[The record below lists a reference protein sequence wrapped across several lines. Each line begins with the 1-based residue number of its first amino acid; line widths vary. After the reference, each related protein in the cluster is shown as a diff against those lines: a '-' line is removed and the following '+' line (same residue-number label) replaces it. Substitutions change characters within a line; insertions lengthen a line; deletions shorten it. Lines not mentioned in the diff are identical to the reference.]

1 MRTADIQRCTPT
13 TDYTMAL
20 HKSKRLWIS
29 ILGALLSGGLLLV
42 VLGYL
47 GLVIYMGIMSGTP
60 IVDNLLNIAVPTIV
74 TVAILVVIFTLF
86 SVGALWT
93 IAQNASLPRST
104 RLGKLVEHLER
115 KYSPLGPTGLSDTLT
130 PPEPSA
136 EEQAERALANLK
148 QQYVNGEITER
159 EFEQKV
165 DRLVSNDS
173 INEVRARRERQRVVE
188 ET

>member
-1 MRTADIQRCTPT
+1 MPT

-20 HKSKRLWIS
+20 HKNKWLWVS
-29 ILGALLSGGLLLV
+29 MLGLLLSGGLLLV
-42 VLGYL
+42 VVGYL
-47 GLVIYMGIMSGTP
+47 ALVVYMGMVSGTP
-60 IVDNLLNIAVPTIV
+60 IVDSLLNIAVPTII
-74 TVAILVVIFTLF
+74 TVAVLVVIFTLS

-136 EEQAERALANLK
+136 EEQTERALANLK
-148 QQYVNGEITER
+148 QQYVNGDITER

-173 INEVRARRERQRVVE
+173 IDEVRARRERQRVVE

>member
-1 MRTADIQRCTPT
+1 
-13 TDYTMAL
+13 MAL
-20 HKSKRLWIS
+20 HKNKWLWAS
-29 ILGALLSGGLLLV
+29 MLGALLSGGLLLV
-42 VLGYL
+42 VVGYL
-47 GLVIYMGIMSGTP
+47 GLVVYIGMVSGTP
-60 IVDNLLNIAVPTIV
+60 IVESLLNIAVPTII
-74 TVAILVVIFTLF
+74 TVAVLVAIFTLS

-104 RLGKLVEHLER
+104 RLGNLVEHLEH
-115 KYSPLGPTGLSDTLT
+115 KYSPLQPIGLSDTLK

-136 EEQAERALANLK
+136 EEQAEQALANLK